1 MSRGQRYWNEGSQR
15 WEYDTTRPSPPPE
28 PAVPARPESPP
39 PVPPVPATPPRT
51 PTDSAGQAGG
61 PDVRW
66 QEATVLAPQ
75 APQPSGNW
83 RALWWKIAVGA
94 AVVGVGAAF
103 AVVKLTS
110 GDGPATVRATA
121 SPSSVASGLA
131 SSNPATDGSSPGDSA
146 SASASAEASLPPEG
160 YHSVDDPDGF
170 STAVPD
176 GWQRSDRPSGIF
188 YTTDGDRRLLQVFVV
203 TEVGMSAYDAVSK
216 SSENL
221 ASQQPG
227 YKEVSLQRAPDMGGA
242 SGAVGDDMARL
253 VYAYNSEKQGERRQV
268 VEYAFTAD
276 NGKLYAVLAA
286 GPAAQWPQQQ
296 RDVDTAL
303 KFFATR

>member
-1 MSRGQRYWNEGSQR
+1 MSGGQRYWNEGSQR

-39 PVPPVPATPPRT
+39 PVPPVPATPPGT
-51 PTDSAGQAGG
+51 PTDSTGQAGG
-61 PDVRW
+61 PDAGW
-66 QEATVLAPQ
+66 QEGAVLAPQ
-75 APQPSGNW
+75 TPQPSGNR
-83 RALWWKIAVGA
+83 RALWWKVAAGA

-103 AVVKLTS
+103 AVVKLTG
-110 GDGPATVRATA
+110 GDGPATVHATA
-121 SPSSVASGLA
+121 SPSPAASGLA
-131 SSNPATDGSSPGDSA
+131 SSNPATDGSRPGDSA
-146 SASASAEASLPPEG
+146 SASTSAEASVPPEG

-170 STAVPD
+170 SMAVPD
-176 GWQRSDRPSGIF
+176 GWQRSDRSSGIF
-188 YTTDGDRRLLQVFVV
+188 YATDGDRRLLQVFVV

-216 SSENL
+216 SSQNL

-227 YKEVSLQRAPDMGGA
+227 YEEVSLQRAPNPGGA
-242 SGAVGDDMARL
+242 SDAVGDDVARL
-253 VYAYNSEKQGERRQV
+253 VYAYDSKKQGERRQV